1 MFFGSVEGLKAIMS
15 AQMNLA
21 MSLSEDEVEK
31 SDQQAIWLRLVARD
45 WLAPIILLLLCL
57 CLYLPGLTSVPP
69 LDRDEPRF
77 AQASKQMMETGNYVS
92 IHYQELARNK
102 KPIGIYWAQ
111 VGAAKLLGYGE
122 HAPIWVYRLPS
133 VIGAIAAVL
142 LTYWTGRAFF
152 REQEAFLGALLV
164 ALALILNVEA
174 HLAKTDAALL
184 ACVMLSQGA
193 LVRVWMAQQ
202 SKALW
207 SPAVLFWVGLA
218 LGTLIKGPIILMV
231 CGLTIL
237 SLSVWERRVSWL
249 GGLAPI
255 SGFLLFLALVT
266 PWLVAIYIET
276 NGAFFQDA
284 LGADLWGKVGTG
296 REAHGAPPL
305 THLLISFV
313 IFWPIPSFLLVIFNG
328 IRQELNQICYRFL
341 LCWLIPSWIIFEL
354 VSTKLPHYTLPMMPA
369 LALLAAGVLT
379 TDRAKQAGIYW
390 RYASAFLFLLVPLGI
405 FIAVVVGPLL
415 LDLWPSPP
423 GVVLCGLAV
432 IAALSATR
440 KLIAGELVGA
450 LPTVGASALLMFV
463 GFWAFSGPALST
475 IWISSRLAEAVEQ
488 LPGCE
493 RKDVATAGF
502 YEPSFVFLQG
512 TQTKLLGAEAAA
524 RFLADGSQR
533 TGVSKGTCRI
543 VLVEGRQL
551 DRFDAEALR
560 LGMKTSEV
568 STVSGLNINGG
579 KALLIHIFSAGG
591 AT

>member
-1 MFFGSVEGLKAIMS
+1 MS

-21 MSLSEDEVEK
+21 MSVTGDEIERPEHQVL
-31 SDQQAIWLRLVARD
+31 WLRMAGRD

-57 CLYLPGLTSVPP
+57 CLYLPGLMSVPP

-122 HAPIWVYRLPS
+122 HAPIWIYRLPS

-142 LTYWTGRAFF
+142 LTYWAGRAFF

-164 ALALILNVEA
+164 ALGLILNVEA
-174 HLAKTDAALL
+174 HLAKTDAVLL

-193 LVRVWMAQQ
+193 LARVWMAQQ

-207 SPAVLFWVGLA
+207 TYAMFFWFGLA

-276 NGAFFQDA
+276 NGAFFRDA

-296 REAHGAPPL
+296 RESHGAPPL

-313 IFWPIPSFLLVIFNG
+313 IFWPIPSFLLVIFKG

-354 VSTKLPHYTLPMMPA
+354 ASTKLPHYTLPMMPA

-432 IAALSATR
+432 IAALSAIR

-450 LPTVGASALLMFV
+450 LPTVWASALLMFV

-493 RKDVATAGF
+493 RKEVATAGF

-568 STVSGLNINGG
+568 STVFGLNINGG
-579 KALLIHIFSAGG
+579 KALLLHIFSASG

>member
-1 MFFGSVEGLKAIMS
+1 MS

-21 MSLSEDEVEK
+21 MSVSGDEVERPE
-31 SDQQAIWLRLVARD
+31 QQALWLRMAGRD

-57 CLYLPGLTSVPP
+57 CLYLPGLMTVPP

-111 VGAAKLLGYGE
+111 VGVAKLLGYGE
-122 HAPIWVYRLPS
+122 RAPIWVYRLPS

-142 LTYWTGRAFF
+142 LTYWAGRAFF
-152 REQEAFLGALLV
+152 REQDAFLGALLV
-164 ALALILNVEA
+164 GLALIFNVEA
-174 HLAKTDAALL
+174 HLAKTDAVLL

-193 LVRVWMAQQ
+193 LARVWTAQQ

-207 SPAVLFWVGLA
+207 TYAMLFWFGLA

-276 NGAFFQDA
+276 SGAFFRDA

-296 REAHGAPPL
+296 RESHGAPPL

-313 IFWPIPSFLLVIFNG
+313 IFWPIPSFFLVIFKG
-328 IRQELNQICYRFL
+328 IRQELNQVCYRFL

-369 LALLAAGVLT
+369 LALLTAGVLT
-379 TDRAKQAGIYW
+379 TDGAKQVGIYW

-440 KLIAGELVGA
+440 KLIAGELIGA

>member
-1 MFFGSVEGLKAIMS
+1 MS

-21 MSLSEDEVEK
+21 MSVSGDEVERPE
-31 SDQQAIWLRLVARD
+31 QQALWLRMAGRD

-57 CLYLPGLTSVPP
+57 CLYLPGLMTVPP

-102 KPIGIYWAQ
+102 KPIGIYWTQ
-111 VGAAKLLGYGE
+111 VGVAKLLGYGE
-122 HAPIWVYRLPS
+122 RAPIWVYRLPS

-142 LTYWTGRAFF
+142 LTYWAGRAFF

-164 ALALILNVEA
+164 GLALILNVEA
-174 HLAKTDAALL
+174 HLAKTDAVLL

-193 LVRVWMAQQ
+193 LARVWTAQQ

-207 SPAVLFWVGLA
+207 TYAMLFWFGLA

-276 NGAFFQDA
+276 SGAFFRDA

-296 REAHGAPPL
+296 RESHGAPPL

-313 IFWPIPSFLLVIFNG
+313 IFWPIPSFLLVIFKG
-328 IRQELNQICYRFL
+328 IRQELNQVCYRFL
-341 LCWLIPSWIIFEL
+341 LCWLIPSWVIFEL

-369 LALLAAGVLT
+369 LALLTAGVLT
-379 TDRAKQAGIYW
+379 TDGAKQVGIYW

-440 KLIAGELVGA
+440 KLIAGELIGA

-533 TGVSKGTCRI
+533 SGVSKGTCRI

-560 LGMKTSEV
+560 LGMRTSEV

-591 AT
+591 ATQ